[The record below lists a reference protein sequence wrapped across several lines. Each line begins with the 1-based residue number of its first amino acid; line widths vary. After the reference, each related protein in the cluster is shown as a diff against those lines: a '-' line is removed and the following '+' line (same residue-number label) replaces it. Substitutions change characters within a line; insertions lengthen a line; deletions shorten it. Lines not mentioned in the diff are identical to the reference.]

1 MVVQPTRADRKRAR
15 AIRARLRR
23 EHRRPLA
30 LRARELLGEGMTPE
44 EVASTLAPVIDA
56 LVPLGA
62 LGPIGVVAEI
72 VDGPIAWVVVL
83 IVAREVARA
92 TRARRAQAKPATSA
106 G

>member
-44 EVASTLAPVIDA
+44 EVASTL
-56 LVPLGA
+56 VPLGA
-62 LGPIGVVAEI
+62 LGPIGAVAEI
-72 VDGPIAWVVVL
+72 VDGAVAWVIVWL
-83 IVAREVARA
+83 I
-92 TRARRAQAKPATSA
+92 AKECQC
-106 G
+106 

>member
-1 MVVQPTRADRKRAR
+1 MIVSPTPADRKRAR

-62 LGPIGVVAEI
+62 FGPVGMAAE
-72 VDGPIAWVVVL
+72 VLDGPVAWVVVWL
-83 IVAREVARA
+83 I
-92 TRARRAQAKPATSA
+92 AKECQCRPPPR
-106 G
+106 

>member
-1 MVVQPTRADRKRAR
+1 MIVSPTPADRKRAR

-62 LGPIGVVAEI
+62 LGPVGMAAEL
-72 VDGPIAWVVVL
+72 VDGVIAWVVVL

-92 TRARRAQAKPATSA
+92 TRARRARATTAASA